1 MQTADFAPTL
11 PKQDYLH
18 HVEIFADLN
27 ADELNVLRPY
37 IRTHHFQAGH
47 ILHTPEQTPESV
59 FILHS
64 GSVRIYCLSPEGKMI
79 IVGVKNAGDI
89 FGEMTLLGQSL
100 YRNYAETATDAT
112 VSIMRKDDVEQL
124 MLSDVRITRRLIQS
138 LATRINHLEYQL
150 SVLALKPVPQRIVA
164 VLLLLKRQLNE
175 RPEEYPI
182 VVVTHEELAHMIGA
196 TRENV
201 TKVLNHLQDRGVIEL
216 RRGQIKLLAVEQI
229 ETNCG
234 SGLV

>member
-1 MQTADFAPTL
+1 MQTIDFAPTL
-11 PKQDYLH
+11 PKQDYLRD
-18 HVEIFADLN
+18 VDIFADLN
-27 ADELNVLRPY
+27 TAELNALRPY
-37 IRTHHFQAGH
+37 IRTRQLSAEH
-47 ILHTPEQTPESV
+47 ILHTPDETPESV
-59 FILHS
+59 FIIHS
-64 GSVRIYCLSPEGKMI
+64 GSVRIYCLSPEGKMM
-79 IVGVKNAGDI
+79 IVGMKNAGDI

-100 YRNYAETATDAT
+100 YRNYAETTTDAT
-112 VSIMRKDDVEQL
+112 VSIMRKDDVEQF
-124 MLSDVRITRRLIQS
+124 MLSDLRITRRLIQS

-175 RPEEYPI
+175 RPEEYPF
-182 VVVTHEELAHMIGA
+182 VAVTHEELAHMVGA

-201 TKVLNHLQDRGVIEL
+201 TKVLNNLQDHGVIEL
-216 RRGQIKLLAVEQI
+216 HRGRIKLLAIEQI